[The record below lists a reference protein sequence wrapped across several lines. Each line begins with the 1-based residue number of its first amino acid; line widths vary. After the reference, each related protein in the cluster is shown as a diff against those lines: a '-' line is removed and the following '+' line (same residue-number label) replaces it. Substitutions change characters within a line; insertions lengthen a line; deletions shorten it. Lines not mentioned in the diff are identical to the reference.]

1 MRTMKRNISLHRFFA
16 VICVL
21 FSFGIGQM
29 WGYTISNNKRVH
41 FLNYG
46 DWNGVY
52 IKMWNGGT
60 NYYYGFSRFG
70 SSKMYYWDTGNNG
83 RNDLSGWMLY
93 ETNNESSCTG
103 AIYGDINGN
112 AVVIKKNGSDGAY
125 IFTTY
130 AYVVPS
136 EGATIY
142 FDNTDFE
149 YNTNSIYL
157 RSGFNIDDGG
167 NKGGNEAIQLTKVS
181 GTASLYKVSLPC
193 GYPFHL
199 YTISNNYGW
208 TNLNTIYN
216 LGSDGSAVT
225 KQIPHIST
233 NVTGDYTIISK
244 LYQGNRSYIGG
255 DGCNYYYYET
265 IGGHT
270 RDVTISGQT
279 GGTIT
284 VYYTDEDGE
293 DLDFNSGTIPV
304 AQTCIIQVNTTAAR
318 GYTYRANSLTINNNP
333 YALNTNYTVRSDVT
347 VTATFDPKSYTTVNL
362 NNGAG
367 TGSSSI
373 GSTVTTGSAYP
384 NVTPPVR
391 NGYHFMGYYS
401 AADGGGSKYYNEDGT
416 PTQNAWFIDS
426 NTDVTTPTLYAY
438 YVAPTIS
445 LSFSPTNVLPL
456 DSVIVTPSF
465 DYNPEGT
472 HTICYKLTTGTGTAL
487 EVQPTFVQKDG
498 YSVKFESP
506 ATPGQYSVEVRL
518 FAGNGHNCGDEETG
532 LVSSYTSHE
541 TKFTVETSNA
551 VTVLYKCGE
560 VELRPS
566 SITQAT
572 SSQTAA
578 TVTAPTIDGFTFT
591 GWTLG
596 ANVSLASGTVA
607 DNPIHIYASSA
618 STLTANYSQGPLFF
632 KNTLNWDKVYI
643 YFYNSTS
650 YWTTSTGNSEG
661 TGSATNNQNFISGPH
676 EMTLLAGSDDVYYY
690 EGNIPSSM
698 RAVAFTKEAMNNY
711 NFFAGPTANTD
722 PCHVVYVN
730 AFDANKPMV
739 VPVGNGAL
747 WNQNYAKYYSHDVAP
762 LLQDWGYTLRS
773 DVDSWDATSH
783 RLTSAKLGELSFSTT
798 LYLDQANH
806 EYQWKIYK
814 GDTGYGIETKTTLT
828 PSNVTSPYLDNH
840 NEMGYNVYLQS
851 NNPGEYTLTLNYG
864 LATST
869 EVYTGAATSSG
880 LVQHMTVTVT
890 YPVGLGDFRLVY
902 TGGEHPHPGDAI
914 KKRANGVDIVNM
926 FVAAGQ
932 SGSLKLQPC
941 TGVNAS
947 SVTWKSLNS
956 CSVPTYKEGVNFATI
971 LSEGGPGVYNFTFEQ
986 DENGENPTITKI
998 EKYTGRFY
1006 VRTDCV
1012 NSDKWNYMA
1021 SKDAHAM
1028 TYSEYSMSSALPSAK
1043 QFSHYYVKDLHGD
1056 ESAVNIRFT
1065 VATDYSEAICDTV
1078 FGGASSGDLRDTWG
1092 NENLNVMANVRFTYN
1107 QVTNKL
1113 WRAYTIGP
1121 SDNDYMVLRSN
1132 GSDVYA
1138 SSGAGSGSA
1147 AIKFSDLGNWVYQV
1161 DAWANVNSY
1170 VKLTAKMHRY
1180 GSSAETQYLKGIAGN
1195 GNDGSQWTADDAVL
1209 LVGGTGAKQH
1219 MRITYDFKTDRMMTS
1234 WIPSNTISGNI
1245 NINADIV
1252 LIRTH
1257 QSAGQSITFSNG
1269 ATLSG
1274 VNTVY
1279 GVMEFQKSYLNDV
1292 SRSRY
1297 SRNIYWISFPFDVQ
1311 LSDVFGFGTYGQ
1323 HWIIEYY
1330 DGQER
1335 AQKGYWSDSP
1345 SFWKCVT
1352 PEMRNTY
1359 TLEANKGYVLALDL
1373 DELGTSAS
1381 VWDHDVNT
1389 IYLYF
1394 PSSGTIGDITK
1405 VDSKTVTMNQDGY
1418 ECTIDKTGNDG
1429 ADINLNRKIA
1439 DSYWHIIG
1447 APSYANA
1454 EHASGTTMPSTSITN
1469 DLLYVYEW
1477 NPTTNQYSVHSTAN
1491 MVFDAMRA
1499 YMVQYNGTSITWN
1512 TVSAHPSSIV
1522 ARHYSIAN
1530 LHSVEFNINLGKGD
1544 ESLDHTYIH
1553 LTDEE
1558 NITEGFEFGKDLC
1571 KEFNA
1576 NKANIYTIISNY
1588 IPVAGNTL
1596 PLNTS
1601 QTTQVAVGVQIAED
1615 GNYTFAIPDGTNGIG
1630 VTLIDNE
1637 TGTRT
1642 NLSAIDYNV
1651 NLSAGTY
1658 DNRFTL
1664 EISAVDQTPTNIEES
1679 TSEEAKT
1686 IGARKLLI
1694 DGVLYI
1700 VRDGNI
1706 YDARGVRIE

>member
-1 MRTMKRNISLHRFFA
+1 MRTMKRNISLHRFFT

-21 FSFGIGQM
+21 FTFGIGQM
-29 WGYTISNNKRVH
+29 WAETVLFYKNGANLNEEGGVFAYFYSSSYWDNDKGAGSNGIASSCNTMAKLGYDGSKDIFVYQISGNYSYVAVMQDSKVQDNFWETCGCAATYDACDGLYSISNPMMISTTSNPFTKNSGKTTYYH
-41 FLNYG
+41 FSWGVPTVWLKHANWDGSNWGWKQMTYDNDGSFHLDANYTNGNGCNYG
-46 DWNGVY
+46 CQSGNENDYISNPTKTPNSTWNHLARF
-52 IKMWNGGT
+52 KMT
-60 NYYYGFSRFG
+60 FSG
-70 SSKMYYWDTGNNG
+70 SSINLAVTELFKVEF
-83 RNDLSGWMLY
+83 DLQG
-93 ETNNESSCTG
+93 
-103 AIYGDINGN
+103 
-112 AVVIKKNGSDGAY
+112 
-125 IFTTY
+125 
-130 AYVVPS
+130 
-136 EGATIY
+136 
-142 FDNTDFE
+142 
-149 YNTNSIYL
+149 
-157 RSGFNIDDGG
+157 
-167 NKGGNEAIQLTKVS
+167 
-181 GTASLYKVSLPC
+181 
-193 GYPFHL
+193 H
-199 YTISNNYGW
+199 
-208 TNLNTIYN
+208 
-216 LGSDGSAVT
+216 GSAVAD
-225 KQIPHIST
+225 QY
-233 NVTGDYTIISK
+233 V
-244 LYQGNRSYIGG
+244 LYNNTVAEP
-255 DGCNYYYYET
+255 DEPA
-265 IGGHT
+265 
-270 RDVTISGQT
+270 QT
-279 GGTIT
+279 G
-284 VYYTDEDGE
+284 YTFGGWFTNEACT
-293 DLDFNSGTIPV
+293 S
-304 AQTCIIQVNTTAAR
+304 
-318 GYTYRANSLTINNNP
+318 GYT
-333 YALNTNYTVRSDVT
+333 
-347 VTATFDPKSYTTVNL
+347 F
-362 NNGAG
+362 
-367 TGSSSI
+367 
-373 GSTVTTGSAYP
+373 
-384 NVTPPVR
+384 
-391 NGYHFMGYYS
+391 S
-401 AADGGGSKYYNEDGT
+401 AA
-416 PTQNAWFIDS
+416 
-426 NTDVTTPTLYAY
+426 VTSDINTLYAKWTAKEYTLTFNKNGEAWSDEAATTTKTRKIKFDKAYSEDYSSQGDIPSMATKNGY
-438 YVAPTIS
+438 YFRGWYTESSGGIKIINADGSWVQSIS
-445 LSFSPTNVLPL
+445 NYTDGSGHWIHDGGQTLYAQFGTPNINNISFSSSNVLPL
-456 DSVIVTPSF
+456 DSVTVTPIFSQA
-465 DYNPEGT
+465 PEGT
-472 HTICYKLTTGTGTAL
+472 HTICYKLTTGTGTVL

-518 FAGNGHNCGDEETG
+518 FAGSGHSCADESTG
-532 LVSSYTSHE
+532 LVYSYTSHA

-578 TVTAPTIDGFTFT
+578 TVTAPTIEGFTFT

-650 YWTTSTGNSEG
+650 YWTTSSGNSEG
-661 TGSATNNQNFISGPH
+661 TGSATDNQNFISGPH
-676 EMTLLAGSDDVYYY
+676 EMTLLAGTDDVYYY
-690 EGNIPSSM
+690 DGNIPGSM
-698 RAVAFTKEAMNNY
+698 RAVAFTKESMTNY

-814 GDTGYGIETKTTLT
+814 GDTGYGIETKTILT
-828 PSNVTSPYLDNH
+828 PSNVTSPYLENH

-851 NNPGEYTLTLNYG
+851 NNPGEYTFTLNYG

-880 LVQHMTVTVT
+880 LVQHMTITVT
-890 YPVGLGDFRLVY
+890 YPVGVGDFRLVY

-926 FVAAGQ
+926 FVATGQ
-932 SGSLKLQPC
+932 SEALKLQPC
-941 TGVNAS
+941 TEVNAS

-956 CSVPTYKEGVNFATI
+956 CSAPTYKDVDFDAI
-971 LSEGGPGVYNFTFEQ
+971 LSKGGSGVYNFTFEQ
-986 DENGENPTITKI
+986 NENGENPTITKI

-1012 NSDKWNYMA
+1012 NSDKWNYKA

-1043 QFSHYYVKDLHGD
+1043 QFSHYYVKDLHG
-1056 ESAVNIRFT
+1056 SAGSPINIKFT
-1065 VATDYSEAICDTV
+1065 VATDFSQAITDTIV
-1078 FGGASSGDLRDTWG
+1078 NGLSDDTDPYYDAYG
-1092 NENLNVMANVRFTYN
+1092 NVSLNRIANVRFTYN
-1107 QVTNKL
+1107 QATNKI
-1113 WRAYTIGP
+1113 WRAYTLGP
-1121 SDNDYMVLRSN
+1121 SDREYMVLRTDNSH
-1132 GSDVYA
+1132 VFKA
-1138 SSGAGSGSA
+1138 SSGGSA
-1147 AIKFSDLGNWVYQV
+1147 VDTLRFVDMGNWVYQV
-1161 DAWANVNSY
+1161 DAYATKGAY
-1170 VKLTAKMHRY
+1170 VKLTARMFN
-1180 GSSAETQYLKGIAGN
+1180 SASTSITQYLKG
-1195 GNDGSQWTADDAVL
+1195 NDTDGYNSETAVL
-1209 LVGGTGAKQH
+1209 LFDGSSTSREH

-1234 WIPSNTISGNI
+1234 WIPSNTISGDI

-1279 GVMEFQKSYLNDV
+1279 GVMEFQKDYLNDV

-1345 SFWKCVT
+1345 SFWKFVT

-1359 TLEANKGYVLALDL
+1359 TMEANKGYVLALDL

-1394 PSSGTIGDITK
+1394 PSRGTIGDITK
-1405 VDSKTVTMNQDGY
+1405 VDSKTVPMNQEGY
-1418 ECTIDKTGNDG
+1418 VCTIDKTGNDG

-1477 NPTTNQYSVHSTAN
+1477 NPTTNQYSVHSTSS
-1491 MVFDAMRA
+1491 MTFDAMRA
-1499 YMVQYNGTSITWN
+1499 YMVQYNGTSITWSS
-1512 TVSAHPSSIV
+1512 VSAHPSSIV
-1522 ARHYSIAN
+1522 ARHSSIAN
-1530 LHSVEFNINLGKGD
+1530 LHSVEFNINLKKEN

-1588 IPVAGNTL
+1588 IPAAGNTL

-1601 QTTQVAVGVQIAED
+1601 QATQVAVGVQIAED

-1686 IGARKLLI
+1686 AGARKLLI

>member
-29 WGYTISNNKRVH
+29 WGYNETYIVGDLLHNYDNKWTTQDYPIGTYNASGTGSNYMYMANGNYFKFRINNKPAGGNSGWSMTTDGTSST
-41 FLNYG
+41 FYKYDGG
-46 DWNGVY
+46 DPSAAQYTGYSGVVKFNCTSTVSDNPV
-52 IKMWNGGT
+52 INLTRPWIWIRHN
-60 NYYYGFSRFG
+60 
-70 SSKMYYWDTGNNG
+70 WGNNG
-83 RNDLSGWMLY
+83 WSNKHM
-93 ETNNESSCTG
+93 
-103 AIYGDINGN
+103 
-112 AVVIKKNGSDGAY
+112 
-125 IFTTY
+125 
-130 AYVVPS
+130 
-136 EGATIY
+136 
-142 FDNTDFE
+142 TD
-149 YNTNSIYL
+149 
-157 RSGFNIDDGG
+157 
-167 NKGGNEAIQLTKVS
+167 
-181 GTASLYKVSLPC
+181 
-193 GYPFHL
+193 
-199 YTISNNYGW
+199 
-208 TNLNTIYN
+208 
-216 LGSDGSAVT
+216 
-225 KQIPHIST
+225 
-233 NVTGDYTIISK
+233 
-244 LYQGNRSYIGG
+244 
-255 DGCNYYYYET
+255 
-265 IGGHT
+265 
-270 RDVTISGQT
+270 
-279 GGTIT
+279 
-284 VYYTDEDGE
+284 
-293 DLDFNSGTIPV
+293 
-304 AQTCIIQVNTTAAR
+304 
-318 GYTYRANSLTINNNP
+318 
-333 YALNTNYTVRSDVT
+333 
-347 VTATFDPKSYTTVNL
+347 
-362 NNGAG
+362 
-367 TGSSSI
+367 
-373 GSTVTTGSAYP
+373 
-384 NVTPPVR
+384 
-391 NGYHFMGYYS
+391 
-401 AADGGGSKYYNEDGT
+401 NEDGT
-416 PTQNAWFIDS
+416 YTLVDYYSGTQRAHIGPDADNK
-426 NTDVTTPTLYAY
+426 TTPDASFKDFDSEGDNAINLIGSPIAGDKCLFTFNSYWYRAAGQSSTSYVGTLTIAKISTITFNMKGHGGDNYNVDVVWNSSNNQTVSQPDAPSQTGYTFGGWFTNEACTSAYNFSTVVSNSFTLYAKWTAKNYTLTFNKNGEAWSDADAATIKTRKIVFDQAYSPSYSSQGAIPSMATKNGY
-438 YVAPTIS
+438 YFKGWYTESIGGTKIINADGTWVQNVSDYTDGDGHWIHNGDQTLYAQFSAPVINID
-445 LSFSPTNVLPL
+445 FSPTNVLPL

-472 HTICYKLTTGTGTAL
+472 HTICYKLTTGTGTVL

-518 FAGNGHNCGDEETG
+518 FAGSGHNCGDKETG

-578 TVTAPTIDGFTFT
+578 TVTAPTIEGFTFT

-607 DNPIHIYASSA
+607 DNPIHIYASAA

-698 RAVAFTKEAMNNY
+698 RAVAFTKESMTNY
-711 NFFAGPTANTD
+711 DFFAGPTANTN

-814 GDTGYGIETKTTLT
+814 GDTGYGIETKTILT
-828 PSNVTSPYLDNH
+828 PSNVTSPYLENH
-840 NEMGYNVYLQS
+840 NDMGYNVYLQS
-851 NNPGEYTLTLNYG
+851 NNPGEYTFTLNYG

-890 YPVGLGDFRLVY
+890 YPVGVGDFRLVY

-932 SGSLKLQPC
+932 SASLKLQPC
-941 TGVNAS
+941 TAVTNS
-947 SVTWKSLNS
+947 SVTWKSLS
-956 CSVPTYKEGVNFATI
+956 DCSAPIYKEGVNFATI
-971 LSEGGPGVYNFTFEQ
+971 LSKGGSGVYNFTFEQ

-1012 NSDKWNYMA
+1012 NSDKWNYKA

-1043 QFSHYYVKDLHGD
+1043 QFSHYYVKDLHG
-1056 ESAVNIRFT
+1056 SVGSPINIKFT
-1065 VATDYSEAICDTV
+1065 VATDFSQAITDTIV
-1078 FGGASSGDLRDTWG
+1078 NGISDDTDPYYDAYG
-1092 NENLNVMANVRFTYN
+1092 NVSLNRIANVRFTYN
-1107 QVTNKL
+1107 QATNKI
-1113 WRAYTIGP
+1113 WRAYTLGP
-1121 SDNDYMVLRSN
+1121 SDREYMVLRTDYSH
-1132 GSDVYA
+1132 VFKA
-1138 SSGAGSGSA
+1138 SSGGSA
-1147 AIKFSDLGNWVYQV
+1147 VDTLRFVDMGNWIYQV
-1161 DAWANVNSY
+1161 DAYATKGAY
-1170 VKLTAKMHRY
+1170 VKLTARMFN
-1180 GSSAETQYLKGIAGN
+1180 SASTSITQYLKG
-1195 GNDGSQWTADDAVL
+1195 NDTDGYNSETAVL
-1209 LVGGTGAKQH
+1209 LFDGSSTSREH

-1234 WIPSNTISGNI
+1234 WIPSNTISGDI

-1279 GVMEFQKSYLNDV
+1279 GVMEFQKTYLNDV

-1345 SFWKCVT
+1345 SFWKFVT

-1394 PSSGTIGDITK
+1394 PSSGTIRNITK

-1454 EHASGTTMPSTSITN
+1454 ENESGTTMPSTSITN

-1477 NPTTNQYSVHSTAN
+1477 NPTTNQYSVHSTSS
-1491 MVFDAMRA
+1491 MTFDAMRA
-1499 YMVQYNGTSITWN
+1499 YMVQYNGTSITWSR
-1512 TVSAHPSSIV
+1512 VSAHPSSIV

-1651 NLSAGTY
+1651 NLSAGTH

-1686 IGARKLLI
+1686 TGARKLLI

>member
-1 MRTMKRNISLHRFFA
+1 MRTMKRNISLHRFFV

-29 WGYTISNNKRVH
+29 WG
-41 FLNYG
+41 
-46 DWNGVY
+46 W
-52 IKMWNGGT
+52 
-60 NYYYGFSRFG
+60 
-70 SSKMYYWDTGNNG
+70 
-83 RNDLSGWMLY
+83 
-93 ETNNESSCTG
+93 
-103 AIYGDINGN
+103 GDIYLNGN
-112 AVVIKKNGSDGAY
+112 
-125 IFTTY
+125 FTENNWDSKSWQITY
-130 AYVVPS
+130 AL
-136 EGATIY
+136 
-142 FDNTDFE
+142 
-149 YNTNSIYL
+149 NSGSYT
-157 RSGFNIDDGG
+157 F
-167 NKGGNEAIQLTKVS
+167 
-181 GTASLYKVSLPC
+181 LP
-193 GYPFHL
+193 L
-199 YTISNNYGW
+199 YTTSGDKYWRLYHG
-208 TNLNTIYN
+208 
-216 LGSDGSAVT
+216 GAG
-225 KQIPHIST
+225 
-233 NVTGDYTIISK
+233 GDYTLSPASDNYGLSYGTK
-244 LYQGNRSYIGG
+244 YQVKGNGAKNFKTNVKAGVVAIHSHQEGAFGVSGSYTEPCVWIERPTIYIWHNWNNSTTNWGDNGG
-255 DGCNYYYYET
+255 
-265 IGGHT
+265 
-270 RDVTISGQT
+270 SGQRAM
-279 GGTIT
+279 
-284 VYYTDEDGE
+284 TD
-293 DLDFNSGTIPV
+293 
-304 AQTCIIQVNTTAAR
+304 
-318 GYTYRANSLTINNNP
+318 
-333 YALNTNYTVRSDVT
+333 
-347 VTATFDPKSYTTVNL
+347 
-362 NNGAG
+362 
-367 TGSSSI
+367 
-373 GSTVTTGSAYP
+373 
-384 NVTPPVR
+384 
-391 NGYHFMGYYS
+391 
-401 AADGGGSKYYNEDGT
+401 NEDGT
-416 PTQNAWFIDS
+416 YTYDGNYCGGGEGTNCGIEGSGAIKKYFTPANTSVVGAPSTGDKCRFVWNANGYKGYDGQEDNRGTLTITKLITITFNLQGHGSAISSQEKLYGTTVDEPSNPSQTGYTFGGWFTNEACTSAYNFSTVVS
-426 NTDVTTPTLYAY
+426 NSFTLYAKWTAKNYTLTFNKNGEAWSYADAATTKTRKIVFDQAYSSSYNSQGAIPSMATKNGY
-438 YVAPTIS
+438 YFKGWYTESTEGTKIINADGTWVQNVSDYTDGDGHWIHNGDQTLYAQFSAPVINID
-445 LSFSPTNVLPL
+445 FSPTNVLPL

-472 HTICYKLTTGTGTAL
+472 HTICYKLTTGTGTVL

-518 FAGNGHNCGDEETG
+518 FAGSGHNCGDKETG

-650 YWTTSTGNSEG
+650 YWTTSSGNSEG
-661 TGSATNNQNFISGPH
+661 TGSATDNPNFISGPH

-690 EGNIPSSM
+690 EGNIPGSM
-698 RAVAFTKEAMNNY
+698 RAVAFTKESMTNY
-711 NFFAGPTANTD
+711 DFFAGPTANTN

-747 WNQNYAKYYSHDVAP
+747 WNQNFAKYYSHDVAP

-814 GDTGYGIETKTTLT
+814 GDVGYGIATKTTLT
-828 PSNVTSPYLDNH
+828 PSYVTSPYLENH

-851 NNPGEYTLTLNYG
+851 NNPGEYTFTLNYG

-890 YPVGLGDFRLVY
+890 YPVGVGDFRLVY

-914 KKRANGVDIVNM
+914 KQRANGSDIVSM
-926 FVAAGQ
+926 YVAAGQ
-932 SGSLKLQPC
+932 SASLKLQPC
-941 TGVNAS
+941 TAVTNS
-947 SVTWKSLNS
+947 SVTWKSLS
-956 CSVPTYKEGVNFATI
+956 DCSAPIYKDGVDF
-971 LSEGGPGVYNFTFEQ
+971 EGGPGVYNFTIEQ
-986 DENGENPTITKI
+986 DENGENPTITKV

-1012 NSDKWNYMA
+1012 NSDKWNYKA

-1043 QFSHYYVKDLHGD
+1043 QFSHYYVKDLHG
-1056 ESAVNIRFT
+1056 SVGSPINIKFT
-1065 VATDYSEAICDTV
+1065 VATDFSQAITDTIV
-1078 FGGASSGDLRDTWG
+1078 NGISDDTDPYYDAYG
-1092 NENLNVMANVRFTYN
+1092 NVSLNRIANVRFTYN
-1107 QVTNKL
+1107 QATNKI
-1113 WRAYTIGP
+1113 WRAYTLGP
-1121 SDNDYMVLRSN
+1121 SDREYMVLRTDNSH
-1132 GSDVYA
+1132 VFKA
-1138 SSGAGSGSA
+1138 SSGGSA
-1147 AIKFSDLGNWVYQV
+1147 VDTLRFVDMGNWVYQV
-1161 DAWANVNSY
+1161 DAYATKGAY
-1170 VKLTAKMHRY
+1170 VKLTARMFN
-1180 GSSAETQYLKGIAGN
+1180 SESTSITQYLKG
-1195 GNDGSQWTADDAVL
+1195 NDTDGYNSETAVL
-1209 LVGGTGAKQH
+1209 LFDGSSTSREH

-1234 WIPSNTISGNI
+1234 WIPSNTISGDI

-1345 SFWKCVT
+1345 SFWKFVT

-1491 MVFDAMRA
+1491 MTFDAMRA
-1499 YMVQYNGTSITWN
+1499 YMVQYNGASITWN

-1601 QTTQVAVGVQIAED
+1601 QTTQVAVGVQIAAD
-1615 GNYTFAIPDGTNGIG
+1615 GEYTFSMPDGTSGVG
-1630 VTLIDNE
+1630 VTLVDNE

-1664 EISAVDQTPTNIEES
+1664 EISAVDQTPTNIDES

-1686 IGARKLLI
+1686 AGARKLLI

-1700 VRDGNI
+1700 VRDGKI